1 VGVGGVALTPAA
13 AAAIIRRM
21 NDLFEGDLT
30 DADCLNFT
38 NYVRAKLV
46 ENPVLRQQAQ
56 ANSQERF
63 ALGEFGAAL
72 TKALIATLGNHR
84 AMAEQVFADECKC
97 ANFGAILLDV
107 VWDELRREPV
117 ASRESGERGGTGAT
131 EPRRGW
137 GEWRA
142 TC

>member
-1 VGVGGVALTPAA
+1 MDVGGVVLTPAA

-30 DADCLNFT
+30 DADFLNFT

-56 ANSQERF
+56 ANSKEQF
-63 ALGEFGAAL
+63 ALGEFGAAR

-84 AMAEQVFADECKC
+84 AMAEQVFADERKR
-97 ANFGAILLDV
+97 AGFGAILLDL

-117 ASRESGERGGTGAT
+117 ASRES
-131 EPRRGW
+131 
-137 GEWRA
+137 
-142 TC
+142 